1 MRKKKGANQISQGST
16 LNDHFDNQIHT
27 KFVFCRK
34 FITLFDAVDLEWFNL
49 TESDDGH
56 CNVDLEMFQ

>member
-1 MRKKKGANQISQGST
+1 MSKSNQSRVYT
-16 LNDHFDNQIHT
+16 HLKNDHFDNQIHT